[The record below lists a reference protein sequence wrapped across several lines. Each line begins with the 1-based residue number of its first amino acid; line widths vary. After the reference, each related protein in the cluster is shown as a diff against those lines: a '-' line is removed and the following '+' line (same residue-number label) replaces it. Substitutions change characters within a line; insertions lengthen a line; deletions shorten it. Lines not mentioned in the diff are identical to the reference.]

1 MNNYSHGDVLSA
13 RTLRVSGDAMSLPL
27 ISPEVSAIHWLRRL
41 CSDNGSARGEPGFDL
56 GRISDR
62 RQPAW
67 PRSTSVDRVMMHSFP
82 ELTIGG
88 VLVAPFVIYVGA
100 SIAIFAVLRPFLHL
114 VAFDRAFSNPPVAE
128 LSLYVLILALLIVL
142 F

>member
-1 MNNYSHGDVLSA
+1 
-13 RTLRVSGDAMSLPL
+13 
-27 ISPEVSAIHWLRRL
+27 
-41 CSDNGSARGEPGFDL
+41 
-56 GRISDR
+56 
-62 RQPAW
+62 
-67 PRSTSVDRVMMHSFP
+67 MMHSFA

-88 VLVAPFVIYVGA
+88 VLVVPFVMYAGVA
-100 SIAIFAVLRPFLHL
+100 IAIFALLRPFLHL

>member
-1 MNNYSHGDVLSA
+1 M
-13 RTLRVSGDAMSLPL
+13 T
-27 ISPEVSAIHWLRRL
+27 
-41 CSDNGSARGEPGFDL
+41 
-56 GRISDR
+56 
-62 RQPAW
+62 
-67 PRSTSVDRVMMHSFP
+67 HSFP

-88 VLVAPFVIYVGA
+88 VLVTPFVMYAGA
-100 SIAIFAVLRPFLHL
+100 AIAIFALLRPFLRL